1 MYILY
6 GYQVIEGNEN
16 ADRLAQNATNNKD
29 VEENIYLEFSENNI
43 RIKSFIINKWQYVW
57 TNSPHGHF
65 YRKIEPT
72 VSWQIK
78 YERKNRN
85 KEVTISRLRLGKC
98 VNEYLAMMKL
108 WNLINAQ
115 NVAQQ

>member
-1 MYILY
+1 L
-6 GYQVIEGNEN
+6 GIEGNEK
-16 ADRLAQNATNNKD
+16 ADRLAQNTTNNKE

-57 TNSPHGHF
+57 TYSPHGHF